1 MCVGAGGDVDAG
13 DRGWRWDEK
22 GWRCG
27 QMVEFEGASWGGGGD
42 GIAALRRDEE
52 GGAHDWSLALA
63 RSQPKA
69 KQCDRARTW
78 IPGVPHVTD

>member
-1 MCVGAGGDVDAG
+1 MQVTVDGDGMKRDGVVD
-13 DRGWRWDEK
+13 RWWNLKE
-22 GWRCG
+22 
-27 QMVEFEGASWGGGGD
+27 QAGGGD